1 MSMMTDT
8 DTDIDT
14 EDLDNADRGN
24 DLPTADD
31 PPAADAPPR
40 DEQGRFAAKDE
51 KPKDEA
57 AEPAADAK
65 AVRVTTT
72 TTNSGTHLLDKV
84 NELGEAMARV
94 EEQQAAQGS
103 DIRGIRRDIGRLHD
117 ADREDR
123 ERAEAA
129 HKDIWTAIKGAVH
142 PDDLR
147 S

>member
-1 MSMMTDT
+1 MSPGEVVAL
-8 DTDIDT
+8 I
-14 EDLDNADRGN
+14 
-24 DLPTADD
+24 TAIGGLITVVAGSWLSIRKQSAEL
-31 PPAADAPPR
+31 AAMRA
-40 DEQGRFAAKDE
+40 QLGTVQLTATAA
-51 KPKDEA
+51 
-57 AEPAADAK
+57 AADAK

-84 NELGEAMARV
+84 NALGEAMERV

-129 HKDIWTAIKGAVH
+129 HKDIWTAIKERFT
-142 PDDLR
+142 PTI
-147 S
+147 

>member
-1 MSMMTDT
+1 MSPGEVATLIT
-8 DTDIDT
+8 AIGGLIAVVTGQWLAIRKQSA
-14 EDLDNADRGN
+14 DLQAMKSQLGTVQ
-24 DLPTADD
+24 LTATS
-31 PPAADAPPR
+31 A
-40 DEQGRFAAKDE
+40 
-51 KPKDEA
+51 
-57 AEPAADAK
+57 AADAK

-84 NELGEAMARV
+84 NALGEAMARV

-129 HKDIWTAIKGAVH
+129 HKDIWTAIKERRRIGGQ
-142 PDDLR
+142 R
-147 S
+147 SPA

>member
-1 MSMMTDT
+1 MSAGELAAL
-8 DTDIDT
+8 I
-14 EDLDNADRGN
+14 
-24 DLPTADD
+24 TAIGGFIAVVVGAWVSIRKL
-31 PPAADAPPR
+31 AADLQAMKS
-40 DEQGRFAAKDE
+40 QLGNVQLTATSA
-51 KPKDEA
+51 
-57 AEPAADAK
+57 AADAK

-84 NELGEAMARV
+84 NALGEAMERV

-129 HKDIWTAIKGAVH
+129 HKDIWTAIKERFT
-142 PDDLR
+142 PTI
-147 S
+147 

>member
-1 MSMMTDT
+1 MSTGEIAALIT
-8 DTDIDT
+8 AIGGFITVVVGAWVSIRK
-14 EDLDNADRGN
+14 L
-24 DLPTADD
+24 TADLQ
-31 PPAADAPPR
+31 AMKSQLGNVQLTATSA
-40 DEQGRFAAKDE
+40 
-51 KPKDEA
+51 
-57 AEPAADAK
+57 AADAK

-84 NELGEAMARV
+84 NALGEAMERV

-129 HKDIWTAIKGAVH
+129 HKDIWTAIKERFT
-142 PDDLR
+142 PTI
-147 S
+147 

>member
-1 MSMMTDT
+1 MSPGEVAALITAIGGVIGVVT
-8 DTDIDT
+8 GAW
-14 EDLDNADRGN
+14 LAFRKQSADMAAMRAQIGTVQ
-24 DLPTADD
+24 LTAT
-31 PPAADAPPR
+31 AA
-40 DEQGRFAAKDE
+40 
-51 KPKDEA
+51 
-57 AEPAADAK
+57 AADAK

-84 NELGEAMARV
+84 NALGEAMERV

-129 HKDIWTAIKGAVH
+129 HKDIWTAIKERFT
-142 PDDLR
+142 PTI
-147 S
+147 